1 MKHLEY
7 FDSHLS
13 MFAINLSGSDV
24 KEPALENRVFI
35 SKPRTLCQD
44 FGVKTFEILESLIL
58 LYCLF
63 PDIGI
68 REGYGSEQV
77 PLGTQKESHRNDDS
91 FYFQTN
97 ANFDVGIQ

>member
-7 FDSHLS
+7 FDNHLS

-44 FGVKTFEILESLIL
+44 FGVKTFEILESLIH

-63 PDIGI
+63 LDI
-68 REGYGSEQV
+68 REGCGSEQV
-77 PLGTQKESHRNDDS
+77 PLGAQKESHRNDDS
-91 FYFQTN
+91 FYFQRN
-97 ANFDVGIQ
+97 ASFDVGIQ

>member
-24 KEPALENRVFI
+24 KEPALENRVFM

-63 PDIGI
+63 PDI
-68 REGYGSEQV
+68 REGCGSEQV
-77 PLGTQKESHRNDDS
+77 LLGGQKESHRNDDS
-91 FYFQTN
+91 FYFQRN
-97 ANFDVGIQ
+97 ASFDVGIQ